1 MNSVRNSCPL
11 CGNLFSCSSVNTCWC
26 MNYPAIISIDDNQ
39 TECFCETCLS
49 KIIQEKIIQTLN
61 SLNLQESISVA
72 KNYQN
77 YEKLIEGIDYFVEQG
92 SYVFTKWYHLKRGI
106 CCQNG
111 CRHCPYSR
119 V

>member
-1 MNSVRNSCPL
+1 
-11 CGNLFSCSSVNTCWC
+11 
-26 MNYPAIISIDDNQ
+26 MNYLAINSIDDNQ

-49 KIIQEKIIQTLN
+49 KITQEKIIQTLN
-61 SLNLQESISVA
+61 SLNLQESILVA
-72 KNYQN
+72 KNYQDH
-77 YEKLIEGIDYFVEQG
+77 EKLIEGIDYFVEHER
-92 SYVFTKWYHLKRGI
+92 YVFTKWYHLKRGI

>member
-1 MNSVRNSCPL
+1 
-11 CGNLFSCSSVNTCWC
+11 
-26 MNYPAIISIDDNQ
+26 MNYPAIMPISDNQ

-49 KIIQEKIIQTLN
+49 KIIQEKVIQTLN
-61 SLNLQESISVA
+61 LLSLQESILLA

-92 SYVFTKWYHLKRGI
+92 RYVFTKWYHLKRGI
-106 CCQNG
+106 CCGNG
-111 CRHCPYSR
+111 CRNCPYSH

>member
-1 MNSVRNSCPL
+1 
-11 CGNLFSCSSVNTCWC
+11 
-26 MNYPAIISIDDNQ
+26 MNYPAIILIDDNQ

-49 KIIQEKIIQTLN
+49 KITQEKIIQTLN
-61 SLNLQESISVA
+61 SLNLQESILVA

-77 YEKLIEGIDYFVEQG
+77 HEKLSEGIDYFVEQG